1 MGNKPWVI
9 TVFSNLIVNEVYIF
23 TYIIFLS
30 FFFRKFFRYQGHFH
44 KIVLTASGKNVLQR
58 SKVKQNDNK
67 LGMQMWEFVAW
78 QHFKNALVTSHV
90 YISNERRHMLI
101 TVLNHWSRDFS
112 SGWGFVSFFFF
123 LWFLFHFFH
132 VIVSFFFFN
141 VINYLDSVLLLLYI
155 FI

>member
-1 MGNKPWVI
+1 MVLRSWGEQLFRPFKNWFMGNKPWVI

-23 TYIIFLS
+23 AYIIFLS

-112 SGWGFVSFFFF
+112 SGWGFVSFFF
-123 LWFLFHFFH
+123 LM
-132 VIVSFFFFN
+132 IIISFFSC
-141 VINYLDSVLLLLYI
+141 YC
-155 FI
+155 